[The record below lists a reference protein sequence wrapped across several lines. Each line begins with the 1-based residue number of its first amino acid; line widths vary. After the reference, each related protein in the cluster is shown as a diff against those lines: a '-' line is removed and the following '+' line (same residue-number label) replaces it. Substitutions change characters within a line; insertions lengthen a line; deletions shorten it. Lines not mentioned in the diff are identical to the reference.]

1 MKILILLSFL
11 LVTSLAQA
19 QRFVA
24 EFPQRPLPQLTPG
37 KLCDRPDRY
46 RYPENI
52 AYCERNVSV
61 EQKDVVYDSY
71 RRAGFRLSPQNRS
84 SYKIDHYVPLC
95 MGGSNDNVNLWP
107 QHISIFNITD
117 SLESLA
123 CEKLAKGRI
132 SQREAVSIIT
142 RVKNDLSLAREASNY
157 LGRK

>member
-1 MKILILLSFL
+1 MKIIILLSL
-11 LVTSLAQA
+11 LAFTSLAQA
-19 QRFVA
+19 QRNNT
-24 EFPQRPLPQLTPG
+24 EFPIRPIPQLTPG
-37 KLCDRPDRY
+37 KLCDRPTRF

-52 AYCERNVSV
+52 AYCERDVTV
-61 EQKDVVYDSY
+61 EQKDQVYNAY

-84 SYKIDHYVPLC
+84 SYKIDHYIPLC

-107 QHISIFNITD
+107 QHITIYNITD

-123 CEKLAKGRI
+123 CEKMAQGRLSQKEAI
-132 SQREAVSIIT
+132 SVLL